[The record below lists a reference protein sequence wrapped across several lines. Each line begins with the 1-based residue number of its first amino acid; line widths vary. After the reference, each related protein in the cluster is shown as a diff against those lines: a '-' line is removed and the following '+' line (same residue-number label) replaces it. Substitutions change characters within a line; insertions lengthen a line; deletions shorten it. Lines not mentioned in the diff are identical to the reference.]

1 MCGCLNNSKIT
12 NKQRGTKLNKQDLY
26 SFTTEGESYEKSRQ
40 IKINRKGKYT
50 TNWIMTNKLFCI
62 LFYKAQLMQTSFK

>member
-1 MCGCLNNSKIT
+1 MCGCLNNFKIT

-50 TNWIMTNKLFCI
+50 TN
-62 LFYKAQLMQTSFK
+62 